1 MNGDLASFQGR
12 ELLFIIVNQNNF
24 VPEVG
29 KARPGHQ
36 PNVSRSHDC
45 NMHPLLRIS
54 HREQIRQLLYQFS
67 CGGCANHLPP
77 HWSDIT
83 SIRDDSY
90 SFCGRKP
97 SAAPTL
103 IVPSLQNIEYP
114 GAKIQLMRLRSSLAF
129 QLPPA
134 ENSSPSAP
142 SPTLPLRLTPECL
155 RSQTLPAPMNN
166 QTCRSAGT
174 QSSSSAPRIKSR
186 ADRPVPESSLAL
198 NPAPT
203 HSDAAQ
209 QFRRLPA
216 RTIAPVVAARC
227 CCHATDSRTR
237 NRI

>member
-12 ELLFIIVNQNNF
+12 KLLLIIVNQNNF

-83 SIRDDSY
+83 PIRDDSY
-90 SFCGRKP
+90 SFCGGNSRN
-97 SAAPTL
+97 S
-103 IVPSLQNIEYP
+103 
-114 GAKIQLMRLRSSLAF
+114 RRRSSLPQIAGF
-129 QLPPA
+129 RANNSSHALAIFSRVPTSSA
-134 ENSSPSAP
+134 ENFSPSAP
-142 SPTLPLRLTPECL
+142 SPTPPPSLTPECL

-174 QSSSSAPRIKSR
+174 QSSSSSPRIKSR
-186 ADRPVPESSLAL
+186 ADTQVPESTLAL
-198 NPAPT
+198 HPAT
-203 HSDAAQ
+203 IHSN
-209 QFRRLPA
+209 
-216 RTIAPVVAARC
+216 APE
-227 CCHATDSRTR
+227 
-237 NRI
+237 

>member
-12 ELLFIIVNQNNF
+12 KLLLIIVNQNNF

-83 SIRDDSY
+83 PIRDDSY
-90 SFCGRKP
+90 SFCGGNSRN
-97 SAAPTL
+97 SRRRS
-103 IVPSLQNIEYP
+103 SLPQIAGFRANN
-114 GAKIQLMRLRSSLAF
+114 QFMRLRFSLAF

-134 ENSSPSAP
+134 ENSCPSAR
-142 SPTLPLRLTPECL
+142 TLTPPL
-155 RSQTLPAPMNN
+155 SPAPKYSQSQTLPVPMNN

-174 QSSSSAPRIKSR
+174 QSNSSAPRIKSR
-186 ADRPVPESSLAL
+186 ADTQVLESTLAL
-198 NPAPT
+198 NPVPIHSGAPE
-203 HSDAAQ
+203 
-209 QFRRLPA
+209 
-216 RTIAPVVAARC
+216 
-227 CCHATDSRTR
+227 
-237 NRI
+237 